1 MCCFCLFV
9 LNTLLISSSRISTE
23 QFNILY
29 VFAFSTNWNC
39 ELIIIKDFQLAFCY
53 VFLSWKGNETQI
65 GQELLNVHMRKAASK
80 ILIVMFLSPALTTA
94 DSQEI
99 VDFICELHSS
109 TFLSFMDG
117 FVVILLIPCK
127 GEELK
132 FSCDCYFCTIA
143 YSEKKIKWHK
153 NMRKTLFFMDVADL
167 ILFWRYV

>member
-1 MCCFCLFV
+1 MF
-9 LNTLLISSSRISTE
+9 
-23 QFNILY
+23 
-29 VFAFSTNWNC
+29 
-39 ELIIIKDFQLAFCY
+39 
-53 VFLSWKGNETQI
+53 FLSWKGNETQI

-117 FVVILLIPCK
+117 FVVILLVPSK

-132 FSCDCYFCTIA
+132 FSCDCYFCTIV

-153 NMRKTLFFMDVADL
+153 NMRKTVFYGRCRSHSLLTVCLAVFTRPHVKILCRRIAFFFEGRWIFLVS
-167 ILFWRYV
+167 